1 MECTTPKQAPSQAT
15 RPDDATDSLRS
26 LQRPGLPLIRLTA
39 RLADGTRISVWRA
52 WPSTWAAMAYAT
64 DVLAAV
70 YASARV
76 MQPAKVPA

>member
-1 MECTTPKQAPSQAT
+1 MECTTPKPALPQPTLS
-15 RPDDATDSLRS
+15 DDVTDSPRS
-26 LQRPGLPLIRLTA
+26 LQRPNLPLIRLTA
-39 RLADGTRISVWRA
+39 RLADGTRVSVWRA